1 MVVATLAA
9 GAAAVGGECASCV
22 SIPDG
27 QLDVYKEGLPLSVW
41 TDSEFYDHSS
51 VVTVNG
57 YLRPENS
64 GHPVIM
70 TVTGP
75 SGNVVDVAQVE
86 PGLDGSFGVVFD
98 ASGPLWKSDGA
109 YVVEARSGPDSRVFR
124 TQVVLVPHEL
134 GDLAE
139 CGPSQAPVHADNG
152 GTYCIEYRSTG
163 EITGVEGT
171 LSIPD
176 RLLSMD
182 VRGPGAG
189 TLWLEIPR
197 SLLDSRG
204 SDGQDMPFGVFS
216 GGVPVSYFEQDAA
229 DDVRT
234 LRVPYGPDLEWTVEV
249 TGTSAVPEFGAV
261 LAVAAA
267 GAAVAAGAA
276 RFSKQ

>member
-1 MVVATLAA
+1 MAVAALAA
-9 GAAAVGGECASCV
+9 GAAVVGGECASCV
-22 SIPDG
+22 RIPDG
-27 QLDVYKEGLPLSVW
+27 QLDVYKDGLPLSVW
-41 TDSEFYDHSS
+41 TDSEFYDRDS
-51 VVTVNG
+51 VVTVEG

-64 GHPVIM
+64 GHPVTM

-75 SGNVVDVAQVE
+75 SGSVVDVAQVE
-86 PGLDGSFGVVFD
+86 PGPDGSFHATFD

-124 TQVVLVPHEL
+124 TQVTLVPHEL
-134 GDLAE
+134 GDSE
-139 CGPSQAPVHADNG
+139 RCGPSQAPVRADNG
-152 GTYCIEYRSTG
+152 GTYCLEYRSTG
-163 EITGVEGT
+163 EITGMEGT

-176 RLLSMD
+176 RLLSLT

-197 SLLDSRG
+197 SLLDSRDA
-204 SDGQDMPFGVFS
+204 DGQDMQFGVFS
-216 GGVPVSYFEQDAA
+216 GGAPASYVEEEATEEA
-229 DDVRT
+229 RT

-249 TGTSAVPEFGAV
+249 MGTSAVPEFGAV